1 MLDSGWA
8 SVILTVL
15 LAIAGAMAFMM
26 RMMYDIRSEVTGTKA
41 KLDEQD
47 RRLTQ
52 VETDLKTL
60 SRLVSDKMSLGLK

>member
-26 RMMYDIRSEVTGTKA
+26 RMMYDIRGEVTGTKA

-60 SRLVSDKMSLGLK
+60 SRLVRDNMSTGLK